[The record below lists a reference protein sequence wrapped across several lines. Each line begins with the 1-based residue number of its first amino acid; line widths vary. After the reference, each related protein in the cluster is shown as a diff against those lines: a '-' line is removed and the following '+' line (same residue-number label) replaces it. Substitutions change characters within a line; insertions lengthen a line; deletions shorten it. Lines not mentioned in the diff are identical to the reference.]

1 MDNSIKRVF
10 NPDDQMLGEY
20 NTHASDVYFKGI
32 STLLPQKQ
40 SAPQNNSGKS
50 NMRDQYAKFH
60 ITRYKILFQIQTRY
74 QDLAF
79 KLDYSQ
85 FQWVLI
91 KYYSI
96 PEPPD
101 WFLKTIE
108 QIISHPLQT
117 PLGVSLKF
125 DLSTEAATH
134 NMNILRGYTNSVHLY
149 INANKHS
156 FMGYGSEFHPIHIIE
171 RLLMHHRSWPS
182 FLNQLQQGSKW
193 PLTSISESDRKAKNT
208 EFIQR
213 GNHKSAITHHSIL
226 RDIIQKKVRQG
237 WMIPIPIDCI
247 NELPHSEIAPVGIDD
262 SQFKVHPDGSKTPK
276 FRLTHDQT
284 FEASVGCSVNHRTQK
299 DKLDPLFYGG
309 YLSRLLHYIVS
320 IRARHPSTKILGG
333 KSQHI
338 GE

>member
-1 MDNSIKRVF
+1 LSPYLNCAPILSRSEEINASLDSLYIHETKSPPKATTNTLISILPLPRKPIVDNSIKRVF

-32 STLLPQKQ
+32 STLLPPKQ
-40 SAPQNNSGKS
+40 SAPENNSGES
-50 NMRDQYAKFH
+50 NIRDQYVTFH

-79 KLDYSQ
+79 KLDYSH
-85 FQWVLI
+85 FQRVLI

-96 PEPPD
+96 PESPD

-125 DLSTEAATH
+125 DLSIEAATH
-134 NMNILRGYTNSVHLY
+134 NMNILCSYTNSVHLY

-156 FMGYGSEFHPIHIIE
+156 FMGYGSEFRPIHIIE

-193 PLTSISESDRKAKNT
+193 PLTKKYDR
-208 EFIQR
+208 
-213 GNHKSAITHHSIL
+213 
-226 RDIIQKKVRQG
+226 
-237 WMIPIPIDCI
+237 
-247 NELPHSEIAPVGIDD
+247 VG
-262 SQFKVHPDGSKTPK
+262 
-276 FRLTHDQT
+276 
-284 FEASVGCSVNHRTQK
+284 
-299 DKLDPLFYGG
+299 
-309 YLSRLLHYIVS
+309 
-320 IRARHPSTKILGG
+320 
-333 KSQHI
+333 
-338 GE
+338 